1 MTPNAAAII
10 DEVIETEGGLKL
22 INVKNDR
29 GKQTYAGISRR
40 FWPNWD
46 GWKLVD
52 RGILPSQ
59 EMVSEFYHQNFWQ
72 RMNLDLIESAEKAE
86 IIMDCGV
93 LFGAIKSVMWA
104 QLASGAL
111 ADGQLGPKTAS
122 AVNGMDQELF
132 SARMALTRIADH
144 TSTVIEDRSQIKFYL
159 GWVSRALDRSGIKWR

>member
-1 MTPNAAAII
+1 
-10 DEVIETEGGLKL
+10 
-22 INVKNDR
+22 
-29 GKQTYAGISRR
+29 
-40 FWPNWD
+40 
-46 GWKLVD
+46 
-52 RGILPSQ
+52 
-59 EMVSEFYHQNFWQ
+59 MVREFYNQNFWR
-72 RMNLDLIESAEKAE
+72 RMNLDMIESAEKAE

-93 LFGAIKSVMWA
+93 LFGTRKAVMWA

-122 AVNGMDQELF
+122 AVNGMDHELF